1 MILSTMKERLDKMEI
16 YRCFLLPCTSLCDYY
31 KEVMRVIQYIGVLL
45 FFFLVSCEKN
55 DVEPQKTRTLMVYL
69 AGDNNLSGHMQKNI
83 SSMMSAW
90 KESYNANIVIYF
102 DAPNAAPELY
112 TFRFKGKEVE
122 KQVLKTYE
130 EMDSADPEVLKKILN
145 EMQDLYPSDS
155 YGLILGSH
163 ASGWIPSGGFG
174 RSNRMLYAEPVLTRS
189 FGTDYTGPSQMD
201 TRDMAKAIPFNK
213 ENLEFILFDACLMSS
228 IEVLYDLRDK
238 AKYVIAS
245 PAELPAPGFPYNR
258 VMPYFWGKGKNLEK
272 DLVKVC
278 DEFWD
283 YYNTYNAT
291 NRFGTIALIKMDG
304 MEHLFDLTREILQG
318 KKDYVADIYQ
328 KAVYC
333 YPMVEYSKY
342 DRFFDLGEYM
352 KYMTEG
358 REGLYKEYRDFL
370 DNQVVIYKNV
380 TNPFY
385 YISIPEEKFSGIAT
399 YIPLSIW
406 PTETNAYWGFS
417 WSGVYDAVTE

>member
-1 MILSTMKERLDKMEI
+1 
-16 YRCFLLPCTSLCDYY
+16 
-31 KEVMRVIQYIGVLL
+31 MRIIQYIGVIL
-45 FFFLVSCEKN
+45 FFFLVSCEKDN
-55 DVEPQKTRTLMVYL
+55 VEPQKTRTLMVYL

-90 KESYNANIVIYF
+90 KKSYNANIVIYF

-189 FGTDYTGPSQMD
+189 FGTDYTGPNEMD

-245 PAELPAPGFPYNR
+245 PAELPAPGFPYAR
-258 VMPYFWGKGKNLEK
+258 VIPYFWGKGTNLEK

>member
-1 MILSTMKERLDKMEI
+1 
-16 YRCFLLPCTSLCDYY
+16 
-31 KEVMRVIQYIGVLL
+31 MRVIQYIGVLL

-189 FGTDYTGPSQMD
+189 FGTDYTGPNEMD

-245 PAELPAPGFPYNR
+245 PAELPAPGFPYAR
-258 VMPYFWGKGKNLEK
+258 VIPYFWGKGTNLEK

-283 YYNTYNAT
+283 YYNTYNAA

-304 MEHLFDLTREILQG
+304 MEHLFDLTREVLQG
-318 KKDYVADIYQ
+318 KKENVATID
-328 KAVYC
+328 KNAVYC
-333 YPMVEYSKY
+333 YPMVEYSKH

-385 YISIPEEKFSGIAT
+385 YTEIPEEKFSGIAT
-399 YIPLSIW
+399 YIPLGIDKW
-406 PTETNAYWGFS
+406 RDETEAYWGFS

>member
-1 MILSTMKERLDKMEI
+1 
-16 YRCFLLPCTSLCDYY
+16 
-31 KEVMRVIQYIGVLL
+31 MRIIQYIGVIL

-90 KESYNANIVIYF
+90 KKSYNANIVIYF

-112 TFRFKGKEVE
+112 TFRFNGKEVE

-130 EMDSADPEVLKKILN
+130 EMDCADPEVLKEVLN

-163 ASGWIPSGGFG
+163 ASGWIPSGGSG
-174 RSNRMLYAEPVLTRS
+174 RSSRMLYAEPVLTRS
-189 FGTDYTGPSQMD
+189 FGTDYTGPNEMD

-245 PAELPAPGFPYNR
+245 PAELPAPGFPYAR
-258 VMPYFWGKGKNLEK
+258 VMPYFWGKGTNLEK

-283 YYNTYNAT
+283 YYNTYNAA

-304 MEHLFDLTREILQG
+304 MEHLFDLTREVLQG

-333 YPMVEYSKY
+333 YPMVEYSKH

-370 DNQVVIYKNV
+370 DNQVVIYKNA

-385 YISIPEEKFSGIAT
+385 YTEIPEEKFSGIAT

-417 WSGVYDAVTE
+417 WSGVYDVVTE

>member
-1 MILSTMKERLDKMEI
+1 MEI
-16 YRCFLLPCTSLCDYY
+16 YRRFLLPCTSLCDYY

-90 KESYNANIVIYF
+90 KKSYNANIVIYF

-258 VMPYFWGKGKNLEK
+258 VMPYFWGKGKDLEK

>member
-1 MILSTMKERLDKMEI
+1 
-16 YRCFLLPCTSLCDYY
+16 
-31 KEVMRVIQYIGVLL
+31 MRIIQYIGVIL
-45 FFFLVSCEKN
+45 FFFLVSCEKDN
-55 DVEPQKTRTLMVYL
+55 VEPQKTRTLMVYL

-90 KESYNANIVIYF
+90 KKSYNANIVIYF

-304 MEHLFDLTREILQG
+304 MEHLFDLTREVLQG
-318 KKDYVADIYQ
+318 KKENVATID
-328 KAVYC
+328 KNAVYC
-333 YPMVEYSKY
+333 YPMVEYFKY

-385 YISIPEEKFSGIAT
+385 YTEIPEEKFSGIAT
-399 YIPLSIW
+399 YIPLGIDKW
-406 PTETNAYWGFS
+406 RDETGAYWGFS